1 MVRKILMV
9 CLGNICRSPLAEGI
23 MRSKLG
29 DEYLIDSAGTGNWHE
44 GETPDHRAV
53 SVARKFGI
61 DISGLQARQ
70 ISTTDFEFFDL
81 ILVMD
86 ESNFRNVTAL
96 IEDEQHLSKVKMIL
110 ADRDVPDP
118 YWGDESDFELVF
130 ELLDLATDEIISQFE
145 KL

>member
-61 DISGLQARQ
+61 DITGLQARQ

>member
-130 ELLDLATDEIISQFE
+130 ELLNLATDEIISQFE

>member
-53 SVARKFGI
+53 IVARKFGI